1 MPLIGTTQKSL
12 HSTAIKVKKYI
23 YNNNIIIIIVKLQ
36 SSPSMGNYWNC
47 YFWNKFCDFQ
57 ATVFHIPFWS
67 SVSWEWNIDST
78 INAECILISSLFHL
92 IKWKASELLLTCCDI
107 DEFCSEVIAF
117 LSFLVIFP
125 FMDTLGWRLSL
136 GWHSPFPE
144 NLLNCQGLFSLNE
157 WIHKY
162 SYINLSIK
170 EIKLLFTKNSMVFHF
185 SDLFWYECL
194 NTIKFTCSE
203 KKIL

>member
-1 MPLIGTTQKSL
+1 MNTVLI
-12 HSTAIKVKKYI
+12 I
-23 YNNNIIIIIVKLQ
+23 
-36 SSPSMGNYWNC
+36 PNYWNS

-67 SVSWEWNIDST
+67 SLSWEWNIDSI
-78 INAECILISSLFHL
+78 INAECILISSLSHL
-92 IKWKASELLLTCCDI
+92 IKRKATYLLWYRC
-107 DEFCSEVIAF
+107 FSSEVIAF

-170 EIKLLFTKNSMVFHF
+170 KIKLLFTKNSMVFHF

>member
-23 YNNNIIIIIVKLQ
+23 YNNNNIIIIIVKLQ

-67 SVSWEWNIDST
+67 SVSWEWNIDSI

-92 IKWKASELLLTCCDI
+92 IKWKASVSKKLNSYLQKIQWCFTFQIYFDMNSWIHLSSHAVKTNAITIRKGNWNLLTQQ
-107 DEFCSEVIAF
+107 
-117 LSFLVIFP
+117 
-125 FMDTLGWRLSL
+125 
-136 GWHSPFPE
+136 
-144 NLLNCQGLFSLNE
+144 LL
-157 WIHKY
+157 Y
-162 SYINLSIK
+162 
-170 EIKLLFTKNSMVFHF
+170 VA
-185 SDLFWYECL
+185 
-194 NTIKFTCSE
+194 
-203 KKIL
+203 